1 MEGSTTKN
9 GKGGGDRDHLE
20 RRHDKKSMQIYFQR
34 AYYERFARYK
44 IPIYL
49 LINQKIIY
57 IAGFKFY
64 SLSKKISLHQ
74 AVVISMGAS

>member
-9 GKGGGDRDHLE
+9 GKGRIDRDHLE

-34 AYYERFARYK
+34 AYYRKFSRYK
-44 IPIYL
+44 IQIYL

-64 SLSKKISLHQ
+64 SSSKKISFQ
-74 AVVISMGAS
+74 QTVVISMGGS